1 MGDRMVR
8 NERPSMLS
16 ALVMQVVSKYANV
29 VVQLAITMVL
39 ARLLTPEEFG
49 TVAIV
54 TVFSSFFA
62 ILADMGVSTAIV
74 QYKDLTKRDYDALF
88 FFSVILG
95 IALAGVFC
103 LLSLPISYI
112 YADEELV
119 PLCCLTSL
127 SVLFN
132 TLNMVP
138 NGILLREKRFKTIS
152 VRLVAV
158 SVAAGVAA
166 VAMAFLGF
174 GCYAL
179 VWNVVLTSLFV
190 LVWNWASTRVA
201 LTNPHFMSPVRR
213 ILRFSGFQAGFGI
226 VNYFARNLD
235 NLLVGALMGSAQLGY
250 YDKAY
255 KVMQYP
261 LNYLTGIFSN
271 VLQPYLS
278 EYQDDK
284 GRLYGSWLG
293 VCRVLAV
300 IGMLATALIVAFPEE
315 ILLVMYGDQW
325 LVAAPALAAL
335 GLSVGVQMVN
345 STSGAIFQ
353 SAGRTDALFRSGLI
367 CTAVSVV
374 GILVGI
380 ATGSLWALGL
390 AISAAYFVHF
400 LVTAYLLVWKVLRV
414 SLVSF
419 LRNFVPAVAAAA
431 LAVLVTC
438 GAAPLLA
445 CIPEVASVLVRAILL
460 VGVYSIVI
468 VVTGEY
474 RAFKAFSEMKKIGV
488 EG

>member
-1 MGDRMVR
+1 MASSAKSS
-8 NERPSMLS
+8 SMLS
-16 ALVMQVVSKYANV
+16 ALGMQLVSKYANV

-49 TVAIV
+49 TVAVV

-95 IALAGVFC
+95 TALAGAFC
-103 LLSLPISYI
+103 LLSLPISYV
-112 YADEELV
+112 YADAELV

-158 SVAAGVAA
+158 SVAAGAAA
-166 VAMAFLGF
+166 VAMALLGF
-174 GCYAL
+174 GCYSL

-190 LVWNWASTRVA
+190 LAWNWASTRVSLA
-201 LTNPHFMSPVRR
+201 NPHFVAPVRR

-284 GRLYGSWLG
+284 GRLYESWLG

-300 IGMLATALIVAFPEE
+300 VGMLATALIVAFPEE

-325 LVAAPALAAL
+325 LVAAPALEAL
-335 GLSVGVQMVN
+335 GLSVGIQMVN

-367 CTAVSVV
+367 CTAISIV
-374 GILVGI
+374 GILAGVT
-380 ATGSLWALGL
+380 AGSLWVLGL
-390 AISAAYFVHF
+390 AISIAYLCHF
-400 LVTAYLLVWKVLRV
+400 LVTAYLLVWKVLGV
-414 SLVSF
+414 SPLSF
-419 LRNFVPAVAAAA
+419 LRNFVPSAVAAVLAILATVLAA
-431 LAVLVTC
+431 PFLAVLPTV
-438 GAAPLLA
+438 AA
-445 CIPEVASVLVRAILL
+445 VLSRAVLL
-460 VGVYSIVI
+460 VGVYVAVI
-468 VVTGEY
+468 ALTGEH